1 MLTIADNLGNIIAP
15 FVVKPVNIHD
25 TKLFDESFTNLL
37 ETANLLNLDIDE
49 SYFTL
54 DSGFDSLF
62 NNTIIS
68 EARLIPIIK
77 FNLRGLKDREKIE
90 KIFDDFETIEFIYK
104 ERYKIERCFA
114 WEDTYR
120 KLVIRYERLQSTF
133 MGFRYLAYSM
143 INFRWFFGKKG
154 GYSL

>member
-1 MLTIADNLGNIIAP
+1 M
-15 FVVKPVNIHD
+15 VKPVNIHD

-37 ETANLLNLDIDE
+37 ETADLLNLDIDE

-68 EARLIPIIK
+68 EAGLIPIIK
-77 FNLRGLKDREKIE
+77 FNLRGLKDRKKID
-90 KIFDDFETIEFIYK
+90 KIFYDFETIEFIYK

-133 MGFRYLAYSM
+133 IGFRHLAYSM
-143 INFRWFFGKKG
+143 INFRWFFGKEG
-154 GYSL
+154 GKL

>member
-1 MLTIADNLGNIIAP
+1 MI
-15 FVVKPVNIHD
+15 KPVNVHD

-37 ETANLLNLDIDE
+37 ETADLLNLDIDE

-54 DSGFDSLF
+54 DSGFDSEF
-62 NNTIIS
+62 NRVIIS
-68 EARLIPIIK
+68 EAQLIPIIK

-90 KIFDDFETIEFIYK
+90 RIFYDFETIEFIYK

-133 MGFRYLAYSM
+133 IGFRYLAYSM

-154 GYSL
+154 GYPL

>member
-1 MLTIADNLGNIIAP
+1 VLTIADNKGNILAP
-15 FVVKPVNIHD
+15 LVVASVNMHD
-25 TKLFDESFTNLL
+25 SVLFDYSLTNLL
-37 ETANLLNLDIDE
+37 ELADDLKLNIYK
-49 SYFTL
+49 SIITL

-62 NNTIIS
+62 NKSIILS
-68 EARLIPIIK
+68 AELLPVIK
-77 FNLRGLKDREKIE
+77 PNIRGLKNKEKIYLRLDE
-90 KIFDDFETIEFIYK
+90 FELLEDIYK

-120 KLVIRYERLQSTF
+120 KLVIRYEKLQCTF

-154 GYSL
+154 GKL

>member
-1 MLTIADNLGNIIAP
+1 MI
-15 FVVKPVNIHD
+15 KPVNIHD
-25 TKLFDESFTNLL
+25 TKLFDESFRNLL
-37 ETANLLNLDIDE
+37 ETADLLNLDIDE

-54 DSGFDSLF
+54 DSGFDSFF
-62 NNTIIS
+62 NKTIIS
-68 EARLIPIIK
+68 EAHLIPIIK
-77 FNLRGLKDREKIE
+77 FNLRGLKDQEKI
-90 KIFDDFETIEFIYK
+90 KRIFYDFETIEFIYK

-114 WEDTYR
+114 WEDVYR

>member
-1 MLTIADNLGNIIAP
+1 MLSIADNNGNIIAP
-15 FVVKPVNIHD
+15 MVVTSVNVHD
-25 TKLFDESFTNLL
+25 SVLFDYSFTK
-37 ETANLLNLDIDE
+37 LLNLAQDLNLNIDK
-49 SYFTL
+49 SFITL

-62 NNTIIS
+62 NKSIILS
-68 EARLIPIIK
+68 AELIPVIK
-77 FNLRGLKDREKIE
+77 PNIRGLKNREKIYRILDE
-90 KIFDDFETIEFIYK
+90 FESLKYIYK

-120 KLVIRYERLQSTF
+120 RLVIRYERLQATF

-154 GYSL
+154 GKL

>member
-1 MLTIADNLGNIIAP
+1 M
-15 FVVKPVNIHD
+15 VKPVNIHD

-37 ETANLLNLDIDE
+37 ETAHYLNLEIDQ
-49 SYFTL
+49 SFLTL
-54 DSGFDSLF
+54 DSGFDSKV
-62 NNTIIS
+62 NRAIIS
-68 EARLIPIIK
+68 EAQLIPIIK
-77 FNLRGLKDREKIE
+77 FNLRGSKDRKKIE
-90 KIFDDFETIEFIYK
+90 RIFYEFETIEFIYK